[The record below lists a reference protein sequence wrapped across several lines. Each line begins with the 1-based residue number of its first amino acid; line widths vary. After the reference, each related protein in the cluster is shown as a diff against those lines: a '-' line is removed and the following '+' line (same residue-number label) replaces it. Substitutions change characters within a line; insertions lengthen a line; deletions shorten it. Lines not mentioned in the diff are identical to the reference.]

1 MKSSATAR
9 SFVATLVSTAF
20 FWALT
25 LSVSPRLHER
35 IHPDA
40 KQSQHECAVTLVA
53 SGNCQHSAAAP
64 LVTAPIPAVQF
75 SKIPMLNPIWVASPF
90 LGASIF
96 EHAPPARG

>member
-1 MKSSATAR
+1 MRA
-9 SFVATLVSTAF
+9 FVAGLVSTAF
-20 FWALT
+20 LWSVAL
-25 LSVSPRLHER
+25 SASPRLHER
-35 IHPDA
+35 IHPDGN
-40 KQSQHECAVTLVA
+40 QSQHECAVTLVA